1 MSYFRTCY
9 KCGKGTMVRYATDE
23 AICSEC
29 FDKEEKMDLKDIEP
43 VGVVVQDGNDHGLIE
58 SEVIQGV
65 STLPVGTKIYTAEQ
79 MQQYAEAMVYEGLY
93 KHTAFGT
100 GKEELVKHMTNIF
113 FQEKELQEAQ
123 DEEV

>member
-1 MSYFRTCY
+1 M
-9 KCGKGTMVRYATDE
+9 GIE
-23 AICSEC
+23 
-29 FDKEEKMDLKDIEP
+29 DIEP
-43 VGVVVQDGNDHGLIE
+43 LGYYNGAHGFLYDE
-58 SEVIQGV
+58 LDKDCYCPGGCSME
-65 STLPVGTKIYTAEQ
+65 PVYAAEQ
-79 MQQYAEAMVYEGLY
+79 MQEHAKNMVYEALY